1 VQREMS
7 KEILKIAAFYYFSS
21 PLTMWGE
28 KRKPQEDDLVA
39 AKSPNYFHKKLW
51 QQQLF
56 YCCIREWSRGRLMVS
71 VHQL

>member
-39 AKSPNYFHKKLW
+39 AKSPNYFHKKLRSGSFIFV
-51 QQQLF
+51 LESG
-56 YCCIREWSRGRLMVS
+56 REDA
-71 VHQL
+71 